1 VKRLQRRIRIS
12 ASVFATSFH
21 FAASMMHGRGRKCGE
36 LLKYRKGLMEELSAI
51 EDPIQL
57 IITLLMA
64 KIR

>member
-1 VKRLQRRIRIS
+1 MWWEWSYSETLE
-12 ASVFATSFH
+12 FYF
-21 FAASMMHGRGRKCGE
+21 E